1 MAAKTRKMAVQS
13 DVGALVFVFAQMDG
27 QFGIVS
33 TDRKVEAWGQSLD
46 DCWPKYFTKAS
57 RAMKKRDREIAAAAK
72 ADAAKV
78 ADGWKQVTPSATNS
92 DTEGEF
98 TEV

>member
-1 MAAKTRKMAVQS
+1 MPEKQ
-13 DVGALVFVFAQMDG
+13 DVGALVFIFAQIDG

-57 RAMKKRDREIAAAAK
+57 RAMRKRDREIAAAAK
-72 ADAAKV
+72 VAGDSTLAAEGGDPRTVGPPLPANVRERKV
-78 ADGWKQVTPSATNS
+78 Y
-92 DTEGEF
+92 
-98 TEV
+98 